1 MIVTRMLQ
9 ADAPTALNPILQ
21 ACGYLRADIWRC
33 YGALGTLGKSAT
45 VIRSEITGG
54 GFYTDLDVD
63 GTIRT
68 ETTKDVVNDILIYKA
83 AAKKKVRKAIYLR
96 TTDKDERRRLYTLL
110 KNDEWLQDNFLHR
123 QMRKHFKH
131 GRSTVA
137 NQFIV
142 RSDRHSSE
150 IVDGKLVV
158 TIQIAKKYGDDIR
171 LTTTTCGKNV
181 DLTGCNL
188 RIIVKDGYSE
198 IHYATEKEPGRPHGD
213 QMLGLDKGYTEAFT
227 DSDGDAHG
235 EAFGA
240 VLTKYSDTVSATG
253 KQRNQLHALEK
264 KHRAKGH
271 HAKANRI
278 HRHNLGR
285 KKLNARRQRTQN
297 HLRTISYQAAHSIV
311 DKAALVVS
319 EDLTAP
325 IAKKWQWKRFNRRM
339 SGWAK
344 GVLAEAIDSVCK
356 QRYTEQILVNGA
368 YTSQCDSATG
378 LLTGKRVGDKFIREN
393 GDVLQADHNAALNVL
408 ARLGDPEITRYMPHT
423 EVRQILLARSPA
435 ELTVN
440 RHELRQGCH
449 QPCADKSNA

>member
-21 ACGYLRADIWRC
+21 ACGYLCADIWRC

-213 QMLGLDKGYTEAFT
+213 QTLGLDKGYTEAFT

-253 KQRNQLHALEK
+253 KQRNPLHALEK
-264 KHRAKGH
+264 KPRAKGH
-271 HAKANRI
+271 RAKANRI

-319 EDLTAP
+319 EDLTAR
-325 IAKKWQWKRFNRRM
+325 IAKKWQ
-339 SGWAK
+339 
-344 GVLAEAIDSVCK
+344 
-356 QRYTEQILVNGA
+356 
-368 YTSQCDSATG
+368 
-378 LLTGKRVGDKFIREN
+378 
-393 GDVLQADHNAALNVL
+393 
-408 ARLGDPEITRYMPHT
+408 
-423 EVRQILLARSPA
+423 
-435 ELTVN
+435 
-440 RHELRQGCH
+440 
-449 QPCADKSNA
+449 